1 MADISVKTGVCLL
14 KDIQRQ
20 QLNTLKQTFMEL
32 GNKAGKQGFNSSLK
46 FSQVS
51 MPPQRAK
58 TLLHPWIL
66 GRERM
71 DRQFFFYIVTS
82 Q

>member
-1 MADISVKTGVCLL
+1 MTDMIGVCLL

-46 FSQVS
+46 FSQVFV
-51 MPPQRAK
+51 PPQRAK
-58 TLLHPWIL
+58 TLLHPGIL
-66 GRERM
+66 GRERT
-71 DRQFFFYIVTS
+71 DRQFFFFCIVTS